1 VKTYVLDTNIIS
13 YYLKGNEEIINVI
26 SEKRKS
32 NSILIPPMAYY
43 EAKRDLLYLNA
54 SKKLKVFDILYSKT
68 GIDNIDKKTLDIAIS
83 IYIQLRKA
91 GIIID
96 DADILIAA
104 YCIQNNYTLVS
115 NNIKHF
121 KNIENLQIENWIV

>member
-1 VKTYVLDTNIIS
+1 MKTYVLDTNIIS
-13 YYLKGNEEIINVI
+13 YYLKGNEEIINKFSVQ
-26 SEKRKS
+26 RKS

-43 EAKRDLLYLNA
+43 EAKRDLLYVNA
-54 SKKLKVFDILYSKT
+54 TKKLKVFDILYSKT
-68 GIDNIDKKTLDIAIS
+68 GIDNIEKKTLDIAIS
-83 IYIQLRKA
+83 IYIRLRKS

-115 NNIKHF
+115 NNMKHF
-121 KNIENLQIENWIV
+121 ESIENLQVENWIV

>member
-1 VKTYVLDTNIIS
+1 MTTYVLDTNIIS
-13 YYLKGNEEIINVI
+13 YYLKGNEEIINKI

-43 EAKRDLLYLNA
+43 EVKRDLLYLNA
-54 SKKLKVFDILYSKT
+54 SKKLKVFEILYSKT
-68 GIDNIDKKTLDIAIS
+68 GIDNIDRKTLDVAIS

-104 YCIQNNYTLVS
+104 
-115 NNIKHF
+115 
-121 KNIENLQIENWIV
+121 